1 MARHFLTLLDLS
13 PTELQAVIER
23 ACQKKAL
30 LEMQPMQAGDV
41 LETYADITDSCR
53 DLDFQPSTSIEE
65 GIPQFVDWYKSY
77 FDV

>member
-1 MARHFLTLLDLS
+1 MLDYI
-13 PTELQAVIER
+13 AVIER

-41 LETYADITDSCR
+41 LETYADIIDSRR